1 MSSKSKTLDQGELP
15 GGLSWEAV
23 GISPACG
30 CTITASLAGI
40 NRTGFSTHPLLLHS
54 PSKRQ
59 QMAAELML
67 PAIALAITGDTATG
81 PDAAAAAI
89 EGATAGELL
98 EQGQLL
104 VTAWKQ
110 ARNQCRTEQ
119 NQRAED
125 RRRMPVANTAT
136 V

>member
-1 MSSKSKTLDQGELP
+1 MTTKSQTLDQGTIA
-15 GGLSWEAV
+15 GGLQWQVS

-30 CTITASLAGI
+30 FELQATWGDIK
-40 NRTGFSTHPLLLHS
+40 RVGFMVHPLQLVS
-54 PSKRQ
+54 ATKRQ

-67 PAIALAITGDTATG
+67 PAIALAITGETAIG
-81 PDAAAAAI
+81 PDGAAAAI
-89 EGATAGELL
+89 DAATTGELL

-125 RRRMPVANTAT
+125 RRQVPVAA
-136 V
+136 